1 MLLGSSLLLGII
13 YFNSPLYGMDFVSNT
28 EVISK
33 PQDQT
38 EKLSLTFSIITIL
51 PPKYS
56 ISSPSSKGCILL

>member
-38 EKLSLTFSIITIL
+38 ENFGADNTETEI
-51 PPKYS
+51 
-56 ISSPSSKGCILL
+56 GRAHV